1 MIRDRERRPEREAGN
16 DQPDREEHL
25 RMSLIGAGIRGG
37 ASAACGLGA
46 AAASRMPIARGD
58 VASKGVDDRCQV
70 KL

>member
-1 MIRDRERRPEREAGN
+1 MIRDRERRPARDAGN

-37 ASAACGLGA
+37 TSAVRGPRA

-58 VASKGVDDRCQV
+58 VASEGVGDRCQV